1 MQVKLKGARWGDR
14 DGTTAEKAD
23 YEGRRLIEEGQAE
36 AAVDA
41 PAMPASEPK
50 KARPMRPARRKA
62 KQE

>member
-41 PAMPASEPK
+41 PAMPASEP
-50 KARPMRPARRKA
+50 
-62 KQE
+62 